1 MSLRAKL
8 YRILPAFFVAASS
21 LLPAQTGQTGLGEA
35 ALQDNYISA
44 QRFQKEGDLD
54 KAADRYR
61 MFLSVALGELG
72 VARADAGQY
81 TKATVSFEQA
91 LALVPDSQQL
101 RLSCM
106 KAALHH
112 DDDARAETLA
122 RSFLKDYPTSHNLAQ
137 AHRVLGLAL
146 LGVNRDQDAKKELEQ
161 AVALDPTFANGYDLA
176 VACLDLDDETCA
188 TQLFTELQAS
198 FGDTAAIHMAFGR
211 AYGNSDFAPRAVAEF
226 QKAIALA
233 PQMPGVHYSL
243 AAALLATNE
252 DDKTK
257 LLVEAELKKELSI
270 SPKDFLTYAALGKLA
285 VASHRYDEADQYL
298 KEAIALN
305 PQSPDAFLY
314 LGQMYFDTDRLTDAE
329 PALRKAIQLTTD
341 EARNHYQIQKAH
353 FLLGRILAQSH
364 RSDEAH
370 REMQIAREFA
380 NKGLSQDKNKLSGL
394 LQDNSQAAEASP
406 DTIQATAPQ
415 PDTLDPAAIRNLERL
430 EKLLAPPIADSF
442 NNLGVIAAT
451 HQDFRGAVGYF
462 QLAGNWNPSLDE
474 LDYNMGRAAFSA
486 SMFSDAIAPLSRY
499 LRTHPDVSGVRT
511 ALAMSQFMVDD
522 YSGALTTLQPAS
534 QDVLSLPQMQFI
546 YAQSLVKTGEITLG
560 KERLQQLEAS
570 HPEIPDIH
578 RSLGEVYA
586 MQGDPRKAAFELQ
599 SALQLNSKDAQ
610 AQYDLGKVAIESG
623 NATAAIRP
631 LEIAVQ
637 LMPSNP
643 EYHRELASAY
653 KAAWRPAE
661 AEKELQVYE
670 TLSAPKTGDNSA
682 KSQVP

>member
-1 MSLRAKL
+1 
-8 YRILPAFFVAASS
+8 
-21 LLPAQTGQTGLGEA
+21 
-35 ALQDNYISA
+35 
-44 QRFQKEGDLD
+44 
-54 KAADRYR
+54 
-61 MFLSVALGELG
+61 
-72 VARADAGQY
+72 
-81 TKATVSFEQA
+81 
-91 LALVPDSQQL
+91 
-101 RLSCM
+101 
-106 KAALHH
+106 
-112 DDDARAETLA
+112 
-122 RSFLKDYPTSHNLAQ
+122 
-137 AHRVLGLAL
+137 
-146 LGVNRDQDAKKELEQ
+146 
-161 AVALDPTFANGYDLA
+161 
-176 VACLDLDDETCA
+176 
-188 TQLFTELQAS
+188 
-198 FGDTAAIHMAFGR
+198 
-211 AYGNSDFAPRAVAEF
+211 
-226 QKAIALA
+226 
-233 PQMPGVHYSL
+233 
-243 AAALLATNE
+243 
-252 DDKTK
+252 
-257 LLVEAELKKELSI
+257 
-270 SPKDFLTYAALGKLA
+270 
-285 VASHRYDEADQYL
+285 
-298 KEAIALN
+298 
-305 PQSPDAFLY
+305 
-314 LGQMYFDTDRLTDAE
+314 
-329 PALRKAIQLTTD
+329 
-341 EARNHYQIQKAH
+341 
-353 FLLGRILAQSH
+353 
-364 RSDEAH
+364 
-370 REMQIAREFA
+370 
-380 NKGLSQDKNKLSGL
+380 
-394 LQDNSQAAEASP
+394 
-406 DTIQATAPQ
+406 
-415 PDTLDPAAIRNLERL
+415 LDPAATRNLERL

-499 LRTHPDVSGVRT
+499 LRTHPEVSGVRT

-522 YSGALTTLQPAS
+522 FSGALTTLQPAS

-682 KSQVP
+682 RSRVP